1 MLSSCAKIKIV
12 AEITYILCGLT
23 SIACAV
29 LLLRAYLTA
38 RTPLLF
44 WAALCFVGLTIDN
57 ALLFVDLVLLPHVD
71 LFMVRTTAA
80 LAGMV
85 VLLYGM
91 IWDIR

>member
-1 MLSSCAKIKIV
+1 M
-12 AEITYILCGLT
+12 AEITYVLCGLM
-23 SIACAV
+23 SIACAA
-29 LLLRAYLTA
+29 LLLRGYLTTRMA
-38 RTPLLF
+38 LLF

-71 LFMVRTTAA
+71 LFMLRTTAA
-80 LAGMV
+80 LAGMA

>member
-1 MLSSCAKIKIV
+1 V
-12 AEITYILCGLT
+12 AEITYVLCGLT
-23 SIACAV
+23 SIACVV
-29 LLLRAYLTA
+29 LLFRGYLT
-38 RTPLLF
+38 TKMPLLF

-71 LFMVRTTAA
+71 LSILRTTAA
-80 LAGMV
+80 LVGMV

>member
-1 MLSSCAKIKIV
+1 V

-29 LLLRAYLTA
+29 LLLRGYLTS
-38 RTPLLF
+38 RMPLLL
-44 WAALCFVGLTIDN
+44 WAALCFLGLTIDN

-71 LFMVRTTAA
+71 LSMLRTTAA
-80 LAGMV
+80 LAGTV
-85 VLLYGM
+85 VLLSAM

>member
-1 MLSSCAKIKIV
+1 V

-29 LLLRAYLTA
+29 LLLRGYLTA
-38 RTPLLF
+38 RMPLLF

-71 LFMVRTTAA
+71 LFMLRTTAA

-91 IWDIR
+91 IWDVR

>member
-1 MLSSCAKIKIV
+1 M
-12 AEITYILCGLT
+12 AETTYILCGLT
-23 SIACAV
+23 SIACAL
-29 LLLRAYLTA
+29 LLLRGYLTT
-38 RTPLLF
+38 RMPLLF
-44 WAALCFVGLTIDN
+44 WAALCFIGLTIDN

-71 LFMVRTTAA
+71 LFMLRTTAA

>member
-1 MLSSCAKIKIV
+1 V

-29 LLLRAYLTA
+29 LLLRGYLT
-38 RTPLLF
+38 TGMPLLF
-44 WAALCFVGLTIDN
+44 WAALCFVGLTVDN
-57 ALLFVDLVLLPHVD
+57 TLLFVDLVLLPHVD
-71 LFMVRTTAA
+71 LFMLRTSSA

-91 IWDIR
+91 ISDIR

>member
-1 MLSSCAKIKIV
+1 M

-29 LLLRAYLTA
+29 LLLRGYLTA
-38 RTPLLF
+38 RMPLLF
-44 WAALCFVGLTIDN
+44 WAALCFLGLTVDN
-57 ALLFVDLVLLPHVD
+57 ALLFVDIVLLPHVD

-80 LAGMV
+80 LAGTV
-85 VLLYGM
+85 VLLYAM